1 MTKIEKVILAALI
14 SSASVMAS
22 FISPELVLIKNFFSL
37 KNNQLSQIMTLYLA
51 GYLLGQILWAHVS
64 NKIGRVTSIK
74 CGMAISIFGAIF
86 IMAAMKIKLFG
97 LFLTGR
103 VLVALGLASGLVCGF
118 TIIKER
124 LQDFESKRY
133 LSIIAFTFTAS
144 IYLSILVSGYLAKY
158 SSLKTVIWTVLAYN
172 IVMFGLS
179 LCLKAVQGRHEV
191 VKKQHYSI
199 NSKPYSK
206 VIIFSLVL
214 SITTIISYSYALYA
228 PIITSEVFQ
237 LSPVDFGILSLSN
250 MIFIFLGG
258 VLYLKLTKV
267 LSEQTL
273 MTFGLLT
280 IIAVT
285 LLFLLIAK
293 LDVQP
298 NIFGFF
304 ILCSF
309 LNIVSGLIY
318 PAATYEALKYGSC
331 KATSSAIMNIIKL
344 VMPMLAL
351 YTSSHFYMKELNAFM
366 LTIVIFAL
374 SYFFILILTNIRR
387 VTLCSN
393 ELVQ

>member
-74 CGMAISIFGAIF
+74 YGMAISIFGAIF
-86 IMAAMKIKLFG
+86 IMAAMKTKLFG

-172 IVMFGLS
+172 IAMFGLS
-179 LCLKAVQGRHEV
+179 LYLKAGQGRHEV
-191 VKKQHYSI
+191 VKKHHYSI

-237 LSPVDFGILSLSN
+237 LSPLDFGILSLSN
-250 MIFIFLGG
+250 MIFIFFGG
-258 VLYLKLTKV
+258 VLYLKLTEV

-293 LDVQP
+293 LDAQP

-309 LNIVSGLIY
+309 LNLVSGLIY
-318 PAATYEALKYGSC
+318 PAATYEALKYGGC

-387 VTLCSN
+387 ITLCSN

>member
-1 MTKIEKVILAALI
+1 MTKLEKVILAALI

-22 FISPELVLIKNFFSL
+22 FISPELMLIKNFFSL

-64 NKIGRVTSIK
+64 NKIGRVPSIK

-86 IMAAMKIKLFG
+86 IITAMKTKLFG

-103 VLVALGLASGLVCGF
+103 ILVALGLASGLVCGF

-124 LQDFESKRY
+124 LLDFESKRY
-133 LSIIAFTFTAS
+133 LSKIAFTFTAS

-158 SSLKTVIWTVLAYN
+158 SSLKTVIWAVLAYN
-172 IVMFGLS
+172 IAMFGLS
-179 LCLKAVQGRHEV
+179 LYLKAGQGRHEV
-191 VKKQHYSI
+191 VKKRHDSI
-199 NSKPYSK
+199 NFKPYSK
-206 VIIFSLVL
+206 VVIFSLVL

-285 LLFLLIAK
+285 LLFLPIAK
-293 LDVQP
+293 FDVQP

-366 LTIVIFAL
+366 LTIVLFAL

-387 VTLCSN
+387 ITLCSN
-393 ELVQ
+393 QLVQ